1 MRPVIKW
8 INARS
13 IKTKMLAGFA
23 SVLIILLGVAGSGYL
38 RFLGVET
45 SFKDYAQR
53 VDVVAISYDIDRD
66 FTELRRFVREY
77 ALQGDP
83 ADATSAI
90 AVVDRVKRDIDQAL
104 ATTLNPERRRS
115 VQDIATQFT
124 EYRAGIDA
132 VGP

>member
-53 VDVVAISYDIDRD
+53 VDVVAISYDIDR
-66 FTELRRFVREY
+66 ELFNR
-77 ALQGDP
+77 LGH
-83 ADATSAI
+83 
-90 AVVDRVKRDIDQAL
+90 
-104 ATTLNPERRRS
+104 RS
-115 VQDIATQFT
+115 DGEGGEEGATQ
-124 EYRAGIDA
+124 
-132 VGP
+132 